1 MRREQLGAFINGMI
15 HTVHE
20 TGVLGMDARHAEA
33 LAAFRAFNY
42 ETIYLRDASQ
52 HQGSAVVS
60 MLRALVE
67 FYSAHPLLIPDV
79 AARGGEDEGSTRA
92 LHDAVAYVAGMTD
105 RFACRSAV
113 TLLEWPED
121 LLPSGLDR

>member
-1 MRREQLGAFINGMI
+1 
-15 HTVHE
+15 
-20 TGVLGMDARHAEA
+20 
-33 LAAFRAFNY
+33 
-42 ETIYLRDASQ
+42 
-52 HQGSAVVS
+52 